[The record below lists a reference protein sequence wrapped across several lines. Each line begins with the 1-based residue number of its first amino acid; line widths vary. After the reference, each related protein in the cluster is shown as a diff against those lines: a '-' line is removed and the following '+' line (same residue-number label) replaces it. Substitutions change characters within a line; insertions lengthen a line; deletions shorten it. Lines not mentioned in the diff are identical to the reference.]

1 MRMIITALAALALL
15 GFAAPTSARESGGA
29 TVQQGGHGH
38 SERGERGERREQAE
52 PRGERRGG
60 RHYRR
65 DSRGFYFC
73 NGALWLVPGPDC
85 LEDFD
90 D

>member
-15 GFAAPTSARESGGA
+15 GFAAPTSAREQHEGF
-29 TVQQGGHGH
+29 QQGGHGH

-60 RHYRR
+60 ARHYRR
-65 DSRGFYFC
+65 DSRGFFFC

>member
-1 MRMIITALAALALL
+1 MRMLITALAALALI
-15 GFAAPTSARESGGA
+15 GFAAPTSAREQHEGF
-29 TVQQGGHGH
+29 QQGGHGH
-38 SERGERGERREQAE
+38 SERGERREQAE

-60 RHYRR
+60 ARHYRR